1 MTVVGRPQVLW
12 VDRPT
17 NGAAIILDQ
26 KPVPEGA
33 AMLSIQPVSR
43 LASILS
49 VIFVAMVSL
58 SLEAAI
64 AEKPEQTEL
73 PQPTR
78 GQLPG
83 DVVRIVI
90 EALAQNDE
98 PYADAGIATTFAFAS
113 PANKVNTG
121 PLLKF
126 TQMVRTPA
134 YGIMI
139 DHVEHEFSEVVL
151 MESDAYQMVRI
162 RGMKGDEAIFAFRL
176 SQQAGGKYDGM
187 WMTDAVW
194 PVASGDIPEQA
205 F

>member
-1 MTVVGRPQVLW
+1 MT
-12 VDRPT
+12 
-17 NGAAIILDQ
+17 
-26 KPVPEGA
+26 
-33 AMLSIQPVSR
+33 SIRPVSR
-43 LASILS
+43 LALILS
-49 VIFVAMVSL
+49 IIFFATPSL
-58 SLEAAI
+58 SLLAAI
-64 AEKPEQTEL
+64 TEKPEQQAL

-139 DHVEHEFSEVVL
+139 DHVEHEFSKVV
-151 MESDAYQMVRI
+151 MVGSDAYQMVSI
-162 RGMKGDEAIFAFRL
+162 RGMKGGEVIFAFRL
-176 SQQAGGKYDGM
+176 SQQVGGEYDGM